1 MLLADRLSR
10 VAAISEGLSRQRL
23 FQLVPSH
30 RHDRV
35 NSSAIGRRPDAMRPR
50 GRIQKRIVEVVTV
63 TAGLAFRLRLS
74 RTEERLDR
82 PPGCQLQA

>member
-1 MLLADRLSR
+1 
-10 VAAISEGLSRQRL
+10 
-23 FQLVPSH
+23 
-30 RHDRV
+30 
-35 NSSAIGRRPDAMRPR
+35 MRPR